1 MPRGQNWYFR
11 VYTQVRR
18 VTKGKVATYGQIAA
32 LLNSPR
38 AARQVGWALNCL
50 KPGTMVPWQRVINR
64 EGRITI
70 QNARADARLQATLLR
85 SEGVEVEEREGSY
98 FVNLEKFGW
107 RWASSKSGRFL
118 VGTSTSR
125 PAPRKTGRSPSPAGR

>member
-18 VTKGKVATYGQIAA
+18 VPKGKVATYGQIAA
-32 LLNSPR
+32 LLGSPR

-50 KPGTMVPWQRVINR
+50 KPGTTIPWQRVLNR

-70 QNARADARLQATLLR
+70 QNARADARHQAALLR
-85 SEGVEVEEREGSY
+85 TEGVDVQERAGNWW
-98 FVNLEKFGW
+98 VDLTRFGW
-107 RWASSKSGRFL
+107 
-118 VGTSTSR
+118 V
-125 PAPRKTGRSPSPAGR
+125 P